1 MFFLGICLLILG
13 LILAIVGGIWGWLQA
28 FSEGILWGFTYL
40 FIPFA
45 FVIFYLT
52 NWSQRQIR
60 KNFILIIIGLILSVL
75 GSGILENH
83 ISNNFMV
90 DSANIPENSTITTN
104 SEKTSANSEKIETTE
119 VISDPFREG
128 INAAT
133 KAAELAQ
140 TANTQAEWNE
150 VAMTWHQA
158 LVLMKEVPES
168 HSQYQAAQ
176 NRIDLYRNNRE
187 IANKKAS
194 S

>member
-1 MFFLGICLLILG
+1 MFFLGIGFLILG
-13 LILAIVGGIWGWLQA
+13 LILAIVSGIWGLVQA
-28 FSEGILWGFTYL
+28 FSEGTLWGVSYL

-52 NWSQRQIR
+52 NWSQRKIR
-60 KNFILIIIGLILSVL
+60 KNFILMIIGLILSLVGTGTL
-75 GSGILENH
+75 GNH
-83 ISNNFMV
+83 ITNNFV
-90 DSANIPENSTITTN
+90 VNSANIPENPTITNN
-104 SEKTSANSEKIETTE
+104 SENTSTNIETTE

-140 TANTQAEWNE
+140 TANTQTQWNE

-168 HSQYQAAQ
+168 HTKYEEAK

-187 IANKKAS
+187 IAKKKAS
-194 S
+194 Y